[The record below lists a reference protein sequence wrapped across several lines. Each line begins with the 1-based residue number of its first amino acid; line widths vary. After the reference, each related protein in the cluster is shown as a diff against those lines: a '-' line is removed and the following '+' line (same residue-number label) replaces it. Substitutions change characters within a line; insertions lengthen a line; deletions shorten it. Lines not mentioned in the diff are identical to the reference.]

1 MFTIIFIVIIIN
13 NHIYIIEQYDYQ
25 RSRNVTGVYDE
36 QSFENFLLNRLYTCI
51 HELHKEKS
59 N

>member
-36 QSFENFLLNRLYTCI
+36 
-51 HELHKEKS
+51 
-59 N
+59 